1 RAIKDFRQALPKV
14 FRGQRTEAKLWTADG
29 RFEFNLVA
37 HEKKLHVADE
47 VTCDLFAWLDR
58 PDERFRQAVQQE
70 EMVAARLQF
79 VFALEDAS
87 LPDLLSGLDVLLES
101 IEEMQRRTE
110 EDLKS

>member
-1 RAIKDFRQALPKV
+1 MRAVAGAGRIEGVLPY
-14 FRGQRTEAKLWTADG
+14 
-29 RFEFNLVA
+29 
-37 HEKKLHVADE
+37 
-47 VTCDLFAWLDR
+47 WLDR